1 MKQSPIEP
9 PKKKLKQGLFH
20 IVVRCYR
27 SVIIICVSEAVIVGL
42 ASLTVGLKLS

>member
-27 SVIIICVSEAVIVGL
+27 LVILICASEAVIVDL
-42 ASLTVGLKLS
+42 ASLTVRLKLS